1 MDDCGITERVR
12 LLPPD
17 LLQRLAALT
26 LRSDRR
32 GLGTRGGERRSTRRG
47 RSQEFA
53 DHRPYVPGD
62 DLRFLDWHLY
72 GRLDTLWVKLF
83 EEEDDRVVQLL
94 LDCSASMEGE
104 KLDYARKVAAGL
116 GWVALNGTDRVAV
129 GGLSDTLSHIAPAR
143 RGRSAAP
150 GLFQTLE
157 AIHPGGKT
165 DLAQALGQWPRQR
178 GSGIVLLFTDFLYP
192 DGPDRALRQLRA
204 RGNEVHALHVLSPAD
219 LRPAL
224 DGDVVLVDAE
234 TGEELALSVDDEVL
248 DRYEATVRAWADEME
263 QTCQRLG
270 VGYSRLLTSMPVE
283 DLLLGELRRQGLIG
297 RS

>member
-1 MDDCGITERVR
+1 MP
-12 LLPPD
+12 LLPPE
-17 LLQRLAALT
+17 LLQRLASLVLASQRRDLAQ
-26 LRSDRR
+26 RGGDRR
-32 GLGTRGGERRSTRRG
+32 SRRRG

-72 GRLDTLWVKLF
+72 GRLDALWVKLF

-104 KLDYARKVAAGL
+104 KLAYARQVAAGL

-129 GGLSDTLSHIAPAR
+129 GALSDAVRHYAPAR

-150 GLFQTLE
+150 RLFTTLE
-157 AIHPGGKT
+157 AVHPGGNT
-165 DLAQALGQWPRQR
+165 DLARALERWPRQQ
-178 GSGIVLLFTDFLYP
+178 GSGIAVLLTDFLYP
-192 DGPDRALRQLRA
+192 DGPDAALKRLIA

-219 LRPAL
+219 LRPDL

-234 TGEELALSVDDEVL
+234 TGDELAIAIDAAVL
-248 DRYEATVRAWADEME
+248 DRYEATVRAWADEMAA
-263 QTCQRLG
+263 TCRRLG
-270 VGYSRLLTSMPVE
+270 VAYTRLHTSVPVE
-283 DLLLGELRRQGLIG
+283 QVLLGELRRKGLLG
-297 RS
+297 R